1 MSIWGIGVDVVD
13 VDRFRETLERTPG
26 VRERI
31 FTAGEAALSLESM
44 AARFAAKEALI
55 KALKVTVA
63 LEGAL
68 KLKELA
74 YLHAEGFAG
83 GELKHGPIAVVE
95 EGTPVF
101 AIVPSTSYAALRD
114 KVISNIQEV
123 RARGAQTVVLVEEGD
138 DSALPFADHVIRLP
152 KVPTLL
158 QPLVATVPLQIFA
171 CELASQLGYDV
182 DQPRNLAKSVTVE

>member
-63 LEGAL
+63 LPWHDMEVVSDDVGAPMFTL
-68 KLKELA
+68 TGTAAARADELGVTPHLSITHDGNLA
-74 YLHAEGFAG
+74 AAFMVAELVDAGRAG
-83 GELKHGPIAVVE
+83 G
-95 EGTPVF
+95 
-101 AIVPSTSYAALRD
+101 
-114 KVISNIQEV
+114 
-123 RARGAQTVVLVEEGD
+123 
-138 DSALPFADHVIRLP
+138 
-152 KVPTLL
+152 
-158 QPLVATVPLQIFA
+158 
-171 CELASQLGYDV
+171 
-182 DQPRNLAKSVTVE
+182 